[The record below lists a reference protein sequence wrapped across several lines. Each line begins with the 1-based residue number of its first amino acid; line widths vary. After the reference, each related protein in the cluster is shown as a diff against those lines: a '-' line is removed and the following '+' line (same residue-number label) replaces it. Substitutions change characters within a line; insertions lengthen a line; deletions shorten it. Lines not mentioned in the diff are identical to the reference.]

1 MKIEMGESLL
11 YSWLRHVKECQIVQ
25 TNWKISSQWELK
37 NRDQI
42 NVFLQDSDKVFQ
54 EQLHFSIYKSISLEQ
69 FLGQAET
76 DVLGISLTDENSC
89 IYAIDVAFHEAGLN
103 YGSRE
108 ETVSRVV
115 KKCLRTAMCLYG
127 YLNFTEGEII
137 FASPKIHDAVL
148 NDMLP
153 LIELSNQV
161 LRNSGLKFHVRIIAN
176 SDFEEKILLPIL
188 VASQGISD
196 TSELFL
202 RSYQMYRMFAAD
214 AYVSKTKNKPS
225 LHTKD
230 VRNKSNEAIL
240 SEAIQGIGDSGLK
253 EMKVGKIANTVL
265 RNLLEDGRASDG
277 EIEKMQTD
285 TYSKVT
291 FHLNYPLLVKASEPF
306 EKVRYYAKSLWI
318 NGTEYFLCS
327 QWFETPANN
336 DKPDLLKWIVLHNK
350 DKI

>member
-1 MKIEMGESLL
+1 
-11 YSWLRHVKECQIVQ
+11 
-25 TNWKISSQWELK
+25 
-37 NRDQI
+37 
-42 NVFLQDSDKVFQ
+42 
-54 EQLHFSIYKSISLEQ
+54 
-69 FLGQAET
+69 
-76 DVLGISLTDENSC
+76 
-89 IYAIDVAFHEAGLN
+89 
-103 YGSRE
+103 
-108 ETVSRVV
+108 
-115 KKCLRTAMCLYG
+115 
-127 YLNFTEGEII
+127 
-137 FASPKIHDAVL
+137 
-148 NDMLP
+148 
-153 LIELSNQV
+153 
-161 LRNSGLKFHVRIIAN
+161 
-176 SDFEEKILLPIL
+176 
-188 VASQGISD
+188 
-196 TSELFL
+196 
-202 RSYQMYRMFAAD
+202 MFAAD